1 MLMGIFGIDKRCLS
15 LAPQSVP
22 VLEIL
27 RWMKVGS
34 PDTNIYQIQIR
45 SMLFLQT
52 KIIMENTGKR
62 TNQSKTATTLSCSW
76 ELTVQIPFEATES
89 SGHVLDMILLLKWFS
104 KSSTKQLLWEC
115 TYYSGWDQAGMLTCM
130 WELLSEERGDSQCFP
145 WAQVMWNWRQGSLE
159 FCPIPCPLNLLQTY
173 SSKELL
179 EPKQPGRKRRA
190 GSCSFSQ
197 VYDLKTNKCFLQ
209 NKSST
214 AVYFQN
220 S

>member
-1 MLMGIFGIDKRCLS
+1 MACKIFKSDISFSIFIPILYWVALRYEKETCFKMLMGIFGIDKRCLS

-27 RWMKVGS
+27 RWMRVGS

-104 KSSTKQLLWEC
+104 KSSTKQLL
-115 TYYSGWDQAGMLTCM
+115 
-130 WELLSEERGDSQCFP
+130 
-145 WAQVMWNWRQGSLE
+145 
-159 FCPIPCPLNLLQTY
+159 
-173 SSKELL
+173 
-179 EPKQPGRKRRA
+179 
-190 GSCSFSQ
+190 
-197 VYDLKTNKCFLQ
+197 
-209 NKSST
+209 
-214 AVYFQN
+214 
-220 S
+220 